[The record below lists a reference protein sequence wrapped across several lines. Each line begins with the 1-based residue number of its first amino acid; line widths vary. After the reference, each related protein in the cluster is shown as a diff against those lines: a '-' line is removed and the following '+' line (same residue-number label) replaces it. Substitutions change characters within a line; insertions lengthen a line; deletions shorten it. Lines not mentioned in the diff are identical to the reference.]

1 MPAAEVALIA
11 RARGLGP
18 HLLTREKLELLAEA
32 ADLGAFVRG
41 LSQLGAALEPIG
53 EPAHVFAIERAV
65 ARTASRYLQTLYR
78 WQERTPGVLDVFAAA
93 QDRRSLR
100 TLLRGAVQGASAE
113 ARLEGLLPTPS
124 LLPQVL
130 SELARQASPADVV
143 GQLVLLGY
151 PDALRLL
158 PLVQKAQPDLLAI
171 DLALLVGFADRAAR
185 AAALGDSTLREFVS
199 VLIDLG
205 NAQNALLLA
214 DGPRDISPA
223 DVFVRGGRWLTTST
237 FASAASAA
245 SAQSA
250 FSLLA
255 RTLATSPLVPSLPG
269 VASDAVQW
277 DRAFLRDALGR
288 LTRAARR
295 DPLST
300 APLLR
305 VLLSIEAQS
314 RDLRTLAWGAALGVP
329 ASLRKQQ
336 LVTPA

>member
-1 MPAAEVALIA
+1 MPAAEIALIA
-11 RARGLGP
+11 RARGLDR

-32 ADLGAFVRG
+32 ADLAVFVRG

-53 EPAHVFAIERAV
+53 EAADVFAIERAV
-65 ARTASRYLQTLYR
+65 ARTANRFLQTLYR

-100 TLLRGAVQGASAE
+100 AVLRGAVQGAPDE
-113 ARLEGLLPTPS
+113 ARLQGLLPTP
-124 LLPQVL
+124 LLPQHVL
-130 SELARQASPADVV
+130 SDLARQTSPADVV
-143 GQLVLLGY
+143 GQLVLWRY
-151 PDALRLL
+151 PDALDLL

-171 DLALLVGFADRAAR
+171 DLALLVEFADRAAR

-214 DGPRDISPA
+214 EGPRDIRPA

-237 FASAASAA
+237 FVSAASAA
-245 SAQSA
+245 SAQRA
-250 FSLLA
+250 FDVLA
-255 RTLATSPLVPSLPG
+255 RALATSPLGSSLPG
-269 VASDAVQW
+269 VARDVVHW
-277 DRAFLRDALGR
+277 DRAFLRNALVR
-288 LTRAARR
+288 LTRDARR

-329 ASLRKQQ
+329 ASLRTQQ
-336 LVTPA
+336 LVTTA